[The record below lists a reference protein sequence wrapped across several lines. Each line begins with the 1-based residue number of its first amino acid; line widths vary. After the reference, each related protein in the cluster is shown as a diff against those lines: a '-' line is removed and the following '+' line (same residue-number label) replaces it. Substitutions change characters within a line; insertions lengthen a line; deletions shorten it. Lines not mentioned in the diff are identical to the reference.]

1 MADLIRHESLYIFR
15 VLGVCV
21 VNWMVDLKSKHLEFF
36 FKKSSIQFSIKLTKA
51 RINEH
56 FYGFIVRSYF
66 TLSPTAIW
74 QAHKYFKL
82 HVYYQII
89 LSQRHES
96 KDILR
101 LAKRCIAIYRKPIG
115 FIRIKTIQTDFL
127 AHFSEHH
134 QPTNHL
140 LTLIN
145 FPTTQKGNTDNVSG
159 NNLRTNVVFPTSYLR
174 YCYLIRMNGNGEK
187 SSWKLLIQNQKVKA

>member
-1 MADLIRHESLYIFR
+1 MADLIRHKSLYICWVFGYMEMR
-15 VLGVCV
+15 CKLSGS
-21 VNWMVDLKSKHLEFF
+21 NIQNIWNFLK
-36 FKKSSIQFSIKLTKA
+36 KKISIQFSIKLTKA

-140 LTLIN
+140 LTRIN

-159 NNLRTNVVFPTSYLR
+159 NNLSERMSYFQHHI
-174 YCYLIRMNGNGEK
+174 CFIV
-187 SSWKLLIQNQKVKA
+187 I